1 MAALRRCLVTRGED
15 PQTPGVVGAPR
26 HFALKQR
33 LLARVASE
41 AADAEDAW
49 AADRAAFLGH
59 PRPNRSS
66 GRSSSSSSSNSN
78 GAAAAGAAGRQWQG
92 DGKRQLEAFVVNPVL
107 PPPPPQA
114 RSAPTWL
121 ATVALPGGKI
131 QVAARA
137 LDSDS
142 D

>member
-1 MAALRRCLVTRGED
+1 
-15 PQTPGVVGAPR
+15 VVGAPR

-49 AADRAAFLGH
+49 AAERAAFLGH

-66 GRSSSSSSSNSN
+66 SCSSSN

-121 ATVALPGGKI
+121 ATLALPGGKI
-131 QVAARA
+131 QVNARA